1 MLTQELTGFIRNTLV
16 GEGTAVTIDDATPL
30 IENGI
35 VDSMGLMQIVAFI
48 EERTG
53 IRVPDDEIA
62 PDNFETVG
70 AISQLV
76 ERLQGRRAG
85 GR

>member
-1 MLTQELTGFIRNTLV
+1 MLTQELTTFIRTTLV
-16 GEGTAVTIDDATPL
+16 GDGTSVTIDETTPL

-35 VDSMGLMQIVAFI
+35 VDSMGLMQIVAFV

-62 PDNFETVG
+62 PDNFETV
-70 AISQLV
+70 ASISQLV
-76 ERLQGRRAG
+76 ERLQAKRAG